1 MRIGVSCRSLE
12 YASGGVRQYL
22 TSLLDAL
29 LALDREN
36 TYVLFHSRP
45 AHMGRFPGA
54 REVSLDCANRLAFD
68 WLKLPPALTR
78 HDVDVAFFPA
88 SNMPP
93 RVPCK
98 AVATML
104 DLGYFHTGYRMYR
117 LPDTVYM
124 RWAMAYTARR
134 AQRLLAISEYTKA
147 DLMRVLGVPGDRIDV
162 THLAADARYL
172 SPPQPEA
179 VAAFLRRNALMRPY
193 FLYAG
198 NISPRKNLSTLLEAF
213 SRVRGRVEHDLVVTG
228 GMAWSEDWD
237 RRVAALGLTDRVRRL
252 GHVEED
258 DMPALYAG
266 ALAFVFPSRFEGF
279 GLPVL
284 EAMSLGAPVITS
296 NVSSLPE
303 VAGEA
308 ALLVDP
314 MDPAAIAAAMERLER
329 DHGLREALGL
339 AGRSRAALFSWD
351 EAARTALAAYDA
363 ALAMPRFARSAC
375 ENRPSP

>member
-117 LPDTVYM
+117 LPDTIYM

-172 SPPQPEA
+172 SPPMPES
-179 VAAFLRRNALMRPY
+179 VAAFLRRNALTRPY

-284 EAMSLGAPVITS
+284 EAQGLGVPVICS
-296 NVSSLPE
+296 NATSLPE
-303 VAGEA
+303 VAG
-308 ALLVDP
+308 
-314 MDPAAIAAAMERLER
+314 
-329 DHGLREALGL
+329 
-339 AGRSRAALFSWD
+339 
-351 EAARTALAAYDA
+351 DA
-363 ALAMPRFARSAC
+363 ALTHDPLDAHALAQALERVATDPELRASLSQAGRANVRRFSWEKTARATLDAFRRVHAS
-375 ENRPSP
+375 RS